1 MRGTL
6 IARYEKKI
14 QDLISECAAKSEECF
29 NAWCC
34 VESTSENL
42 RKIEMEL
49 DSKSLKN
56 GTLGTNLKLLL
67 IISYILQVSTVM

>member
-14 QDLISECAAKSEECF
+14 EDLISECAAKSEECY
-29 NAWCC
+29 NAWCS
-34 VESTSENL
+34 VESTSETL

-49 DSKSLKN
+49 DNKTFKN
-56 GTLGTNLKLLL
+56 GTLGTNLNLL
-67 IISYILQVSTVM
+67 